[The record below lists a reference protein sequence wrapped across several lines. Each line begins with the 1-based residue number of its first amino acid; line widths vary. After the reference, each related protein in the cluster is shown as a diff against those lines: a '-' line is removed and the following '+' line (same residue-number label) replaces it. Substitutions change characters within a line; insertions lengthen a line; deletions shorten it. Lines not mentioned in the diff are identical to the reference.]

1 MGLTNLPQK
10 AIMKTMKW
18 ELNPNDVNW
27 SMGGSSSGG
36 TFERKTKITSRQ
48 LKLYHVPTKVYVE
61 GEIEPG
67 HYSKKEMKK
76 LTEELRQRLY
86 KELEQKVAKHLRIPG
101 R

>member
-1 MGLTNLPQK
+1 
-10 AIMKTMKW
+10 MKDWT
-18 ELNPNDVNW
+18 LNPNDVNW
-27 SMGGSSSGG
+27 TGSGSSSGG
-36 TFERKTKITSRQ
+36 TFERKTKVTSRS

-61 GEIEPG
+61 GEIPAG

-76 LTEELRQRLY
+76 LVDKLKEQLY